1 MRKRN
6 PNDSDLRKVQYIKTA
21 YEKMRSVV
29 ERYEMPSM
37 VIDTTNLDE
46 EMVVEF
52 MMSELKKR
60 GIING

>member
-6 PNDSDLRKVQYIKTA
+6 PNDSDLQKVQYIKTA
-21 YEKMRSVV
+21 YEKMRGVI
-29 ERYEMPSM
+29 ERYEMPGM

-52 MMSELKKR
+52 MISELKKR
-60 GIING
+60 GIVNG

>member
-1 MRKRN
+1 
-6 PNDSDLRKVQYIKTA
+6 
-21 YEKMRSVV
+21 MRSVI
-29 ERYEMPSM
+29 ERYEMPGI

-46 EMVVEF
+46 ETVVEL